1 MLAVSWCGR
10 LLAVICGAVLV
21 ATGCTA
27 TSPKVQPGSPSAL
40 VAQATQVVVEPVET
54 TILEAPPPPPPP
66 PPPRPPAADEVLEST
81 PLLPERVL
89 AADEVVVSLPV
100 DVAGSGTG
108 SSVRLRSVRMGDGTP
123 FVEVDLQQVIP
134 PAGSAFWIIEFD
146 GKTVSKTSVGP
157 REQGVI
163 GVRDRRTSPEATVE
177 VTVSA
182 TADDGQVLVSTGPI
196 LLVDRAD
203 LATGGDAR

>member
-10 LLAVICGAVLV
+10 LLAAICGAVLV

-27 TSPKVQPGSPSAL
+27 TSPKVQPGSPPAL
-40 VAQATQVVVEPVET
+40 VVQATKVVVEPVET
-54 TILEAPPPPPPP
+54 TILLEAPPT
-66 PPPRPPAADEVLEST
+66 ADEVLEST

-100 DVAGSGTG
+100 DVAGIGTG

-123 FVEVDLQQVIP
+123 FVEVDLQQVTP

-146 GKTVSKTSVGP
+146 GKMVSKTSVGP